1 MGFFKL
7 GKKKGGDVEMTE
19 KKTGAA
25 APVEPWIP
33 DAPKWPG
40 SLASRHGSTTDL
52 SSSLG
57 GLNGATYL
65 DVKCEVMAQWLHSK
79 QEEKI
84 WTSGEPGEGVLVK
97 KQKGSYAYS
106 PAGLIEDGSG
116 LYEAV
121 NQLNARVSQV
131 PHPTHWAWLL
141 TAQTVCNDR

>member
-19 KKTGAA
+19 KNADTA
-25 APVEPWIP
+25 APIEPFTP
-33 DAPKWPG
+33 DAPRWPG
-40 SLASRHGSTTDL
+40 SLASPHGSTTDL

-57 GLNGATYL
+57 GLTGPTYS
-65 DVKCEVMAQWLHSK
+65 DIRCDVMAEWLHTK

-84 WTSGEPGEGVLVK
+84 WTSGKPGEGVLVK

-106 PAGLIEDGSG
+106 PSDLIEDGSG

-121 NQLNARVSQV
+121 TQLNARVCQE
-131 PHPTHWAWLL
+131 PQLPTNR
-141 TAQTVCNDR
+141 TVNGRSPYC

>member
-1 MGFFKL
+1 MGFFKI

-19 KKTGAA
+19 NKADAA
-25 APVEPWIP
+25 APIQPWTP
-33 DAPKWPG
+33 DPPQWPG
-40 SLASRHGSTTDL
+40 SLASRNVSTTDV
-52 SSSLG
+52 SNQFS

-106 PAGLIEDGSG
+106 PPDLIEDGSG

-121 NQLNARVSQV
+121 IGINARVCQE
-131 PHPTHWAWLL
+131 PLIR
-141 TAQTVCNDR
+141 C